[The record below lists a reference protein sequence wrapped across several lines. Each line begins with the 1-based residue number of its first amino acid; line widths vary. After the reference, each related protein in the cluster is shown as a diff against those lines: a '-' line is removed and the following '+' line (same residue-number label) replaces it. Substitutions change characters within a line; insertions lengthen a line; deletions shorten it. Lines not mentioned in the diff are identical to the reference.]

1 MLKFPP
7 IVVDEQEFLPI
18 FWKESASLKRPVS
31 NPVNPVPAGFENSQS
46 GAPLNKVTLRL
57 VLLQSSNSVTMLF

>member
-31 NPVNPVPAGFENSQS
+31 NPAGIPAGIF
-46 GAPLNKVTLRL
+46 VRIR
-57 VLLQSSNSVTMLF
+57 